1 MGKQA
6 LATVLV
12 RSLTARSR
20 RTDLHRT
27 ADPAST
33 AGPVAAAA
41 PSTAAWPGAATAQPG
56 VAVSPTVASAGAEA
70 VPVAPLA
77 TPARTA
83 AATQAAAAGLA
94 VAEVPAVESPE
105 AAALDPMPPPTSRPT
120 YRSSTLPARAV
131 RTRNARRRLPSAWP
145 IDARNAPETATAQV
159 ARDLPVPPAALAS
172 LARRTNN
179 VPVQPR
185 HATRRPTSVSD
196 ASLAA
201 TARVPVR
208 HVRAGFAQR

>member
-1 MGKQA
+1 MAG
-6 LATVLV
+6 
-12 RSLTARSR
+12 
-20 RTDLHRT
+20 
-27 ADPAST
+27 PAST
-33 AGPVAAAA
+33 GGPVATAA
-41 PSTAAWPGAATAQPG
+41 PSTAAWPGAAAAQPG
-56 VAVSPTVASAGAEA
+56 AAVLPTVASAAAGA
-70 VPVAPLA
+70 VPVESPLA

-131 RTRNARRRLPSAWP
+131 RTRNARRRLPSAWA
-145 IDARNAPETATAQV
+145 IDAQDAPETATAQV
-159 ARDLPVPPAALAS
+159 GQDLPVPPAALAS

-185 HATRRPTSVSD
+185 HATPRPTSVSD

-201 TARVPVR
+201 TARVRVR
-208 HVRAGFAQR
+208 RVRAGFAQR